1 MGISRDAISYI
12 FPIPWWLFVCVIL
25 TMSSA
30 HRWSTGDN
38 MSCHCL
44 SNRSNIKRQ
53 SSQAARHKAHRTLS
67 PSAPLTFWLK
77 FTHSVTN
84 NFPASKLLGRQK
96 NDSYWA
102 PYGWSHKAHCV
113 LIPPPSLVN
122 APHCVVSDAAIRM
135 GSIVPLSLNI
145 RSPLHKSC
153 FRIHQWS
160 SQHSEYGIIGNNAS
174 SEVYTGHRWSH
185 REWY

>member
-53 SSQAARHKAHRTLS
+53 SSQAARHKAQCTLS
-67 PSAPLTFWLK
+67 SLRYSTAPLTFCLK
-77 FTHSVTN
+77 FTHSLTN

-113 LIPPPSLVN
+113 LIPPSLPRQRVALRSKWCGDQEGFN
-122 APHCVVSDAAIRM
+122 CAPVTEYQIALPWVL
-135 GSIVPLSLNI
+135 LSY
-145 RSPLHKSC
+145 
-153 FRIHQWS
+153 S
-160 SQHSEYGIIGNNAS
+160 SMKFSALGIWN
-174 SEVYTGHRWSH
+174 HWQ
-185 REWY
+185 

>member
-1 MGISRDAISYI
+1 MLL
-12 FPIPWWLFVCVIL
+12 FPIPCLLFVCVIL

-30 HRWSTGDN
+30 HKWSTSDN

-67 PSAPLTFWLK
+67 PSAPLTFCLK

-102 PYGWSHKAHCV
+102 PYGWPHKAHCV
-113 LIPPPSLVN
+113 LIPPSLPRQRVALRSKWCGDQDGFN
-122 APHCVVSDAAIRM
+122 CALVTEYQISLPWVL
-135 GSIVPLSLNI
+135 LSY
-145 RSPLHKSC
+145 
-153 FRIHQWS
+153 S
-160 SQHSEYGIIGNNAS
+160 SMKFSALGIWN
-174 SEVYTGHRWSH
+174 HRQ
-185 REWY
+185 